1 MIPDR
6 MRALYRYYRRKIVLL
21 FQISKRLKY
30 LLGAVKYYSI
40 NLYWSFDEYHVFLFG
55 GGLAFS
61 VLLCIIPFVL
71 ILFWALG
78 SFLSSESVA
87 QQVNSLI
94 DTAIP
99 YSDYSDFVKEL
110 LQNRI
115 KELIEFRNTAG
126 IIGIFGLLFTASGF
140 SGAIR
145 TILNTIYGMKIDV
158 NFFLGKLRDFAL
170 ILVAMVLILIASLI
184 FPILDLL
191 RQLSGQYD
199 ELKFLTHGI
208 FRKLFTTSFS
218 MLLIIVVFSLLY
230 HWVPI
235 IKIKKRA
242 VVVGAIWASI
252 LWELAKQG
260 FGYYLYH
267 FATYGKVYGAYALIV
282 VIAFWLYYSATVFVF
297 GAVIAKLY
305 HNRMVEETNG

>member
-1 MIPDR
+1 MQEKLR
-6 MRALYRYYRRKIVLL
+6 TLYRYYRRKIVLL
-21 FQISKRLKY
+21 FQISKRLHR
-30 LLGAVKYYSI
+30 LADAVKYYTVNI
-40 NLYWSFDEYHVFLFG
+40 YWSFDEYHIFLFG

-61 VLLCIIPFVL
+61 ILLCIIPFVL
-71 ILFWALG
+71 ILFWVLG
-78 SFLSSESVA
+78 SVLSSDSVA
-87 QQVNSLI
+87 IQVNNLI

-99 YSDYSDFVKEL
+99 YDDYSDFVKEI

-115 KELIEFRNTAG
+115 KELIEFKNTAG
-126 IIGIFGLLFTASGF
+126 IVGIAGLLFTASGF

-170 ILVAMVLILIASLI
+170 ILVAMVLILAASLI
-184 FPILDLL
+184 FPIIDLL
-191 RQLSGQYD
+191 RQLSNQFPD
-199 ELKFLTHGI
+199 LQFLTHGI
-208 FRKLFTTSFS
+208 FQKLFTTTFS
-218 MLLIIVVFSLLY
+218 LVLIVVVFSLLY

-242 VVVGAIWASI
+242 VVVGAIWAAA
-252 LWELAKQG
+252 LWEIAKQG

-267 FATYGKVYGAYALIV
+267 FATYGKVYGTYALIV

-305 HNRMVEETNG
+305 HNRLVEAKE